1 MIKSNLVSKVIEAHS
16 SNYSKGRNGKKV
28 CKITP
33 HHAAG
38 VLSAEQLAKIFQNS
52 SRNASANYCIGNNG
66 EIVCGVGEENRA
78 WTSGSRENDYQ
89 AITIEVSNSENG
101 GEWRISEKA
110 WNSLV
115 NLCVDI
121 CKRYNFKL
129 VYDGTPNGSLTRH
142 NMFQAT
148 NCPGPYLQSRFAELA
163 NVVNAQ
169 LEDNTSTENNIIKE
183 WQRVMNSS
191 YNCKLAIDG
200 SFGPDSQVKAKKY
213 QLYLKQPQIHND
225 YVLFVQKQLNRIGYS
240 LKEDGY
246 FGPSTNTAVKNFQ
259 KSKGLKVDG
268 YVGLNTIKSLLNI

>member
-1 MIKSNLVSKVIEAHS
+1 MIKSNLVGKVIEAHS

-52 SRNASANYCIGNNG
+52 SRNASANYCIGNDG
-66 EIVCGVGEENRA
+66 ETVCGVSEENRA
-78 WTSGSRENDYQ
+78 WTSGSRNNDNQ

-101 GEWRISEKA
+101 GEWRISEEA

-115 NLCVDI
+115 KLCVDI
-121 CKRYNFKL
+121 CKRYDFKL
-129 VYDGTPNGSLTRH
+129 IYDGTPNGSLTRH

-200 SFGPDSQVKAKKY
+200 SFGPDSKSKAKKY
-213 QLYLKQPQIHND
+213 QLYLKKPQIHND
-225 YVLFVQKQLNRIGYS
+225 YVLFVQKQLNKLGYN

-246 FGPSTNTAVKNFQ
+246 FGPSTSNALKQYQ

-268 YVGLNTIKSLLNI
+268 YVGLDTITKILKG

>member
-115 NLCVDI
+115 NLCADI

-200 SFGPDSQVKAKKY
+200 SFGPDSKSKAKKY
-213 QLYLKQPQIHND
+213 QLYLKKPQIHND
-225 YVLFVQKQLNRIGYS
+225 YVLFVQKQLNKLGYS

-246 FGPSTNTAVKNFQ
+246 FGPSTSNAVKQFQ

-268 YVGLNTIKSLLNI
+268 YVGLDTISKILKG